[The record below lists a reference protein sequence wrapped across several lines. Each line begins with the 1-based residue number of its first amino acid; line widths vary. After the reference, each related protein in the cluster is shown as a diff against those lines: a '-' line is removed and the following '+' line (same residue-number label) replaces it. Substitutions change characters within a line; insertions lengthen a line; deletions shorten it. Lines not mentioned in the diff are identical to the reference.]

1 MPTSRRK
8 SDTAAQLATMS
19 QRAPYVVAQRLLR
32 MGNQAPNAA
41 DRRDL
46 DRMGAEKLSAWQ
58 EGRMAMAMQVFEL
71 QQQAWVTLLQSAW
84 RTWRPGMAMQAWSR
98 GMADVDTVWAAGL
111 RPATRQVSANA
122 RRLARTRRR

>member
-1 MPTSRRK
+1 MPTPRRK
-8 SDTAAQLATMS
+8 SDTAAQLATLS
-19 QRAPYVVAQRLLR
+19 QRAPYVMTQRLLR
-32 MGNQAPNAA
+32 MGNPAPNAA

-46 DRMGAEKLSAWQ
+46 DRMGAEKLSALQ

-71 QQQAWVTLLQSAW
+71 QQRAWVTLLQSAW
-84 RTWRPGMAMQAWSR
+84 TPWRPGMAMQAWSR
-98 GMADVDTVWAAGL
+98 GMADVDAVWAAGL